1 MADPQPLLLNSE
13 AATASTQF
21 NQNATLPRP
30 PRVASVDVFRGLSV
44 FLMILVDYGG
54 SIFPI
59 ISHSPWNGVH
69 LADFVMPFFLFL
81 VGISLALAYKRRP
94 HRRTQATSKAFLR
107 ALQLFILG
115 ILLQGGY
122 FHGITSLTYGV
133 DIQTI
138 RCFGILQRISIGYIV
153 AALCEICLPTL
164 RWKDMGF
171 ITTYYCHWFVAAIL
185 LAIYSGLLYGLYVP
199 DWQFNVSASTS
210 SLPPID
216 GGDLYTVNCSVRGD
230 LGPACN
236 SAGMIDRYI
245 LGFDH
250 LYKKPVFRNLKECNM
265 SSTGQVSE
273 SSPSWC
279 HAPFEPEGILSSIT
293 AAVSCIIGLQ
303 YGHILAHLED
313 HKGRLYHWL
322 GFSVSF
328 LALGG
333 FLALIGIPLNKSLYT
348 ISYMLLSS
356 AASGLTFMA
365 LYVLVDVYGHRRL
378 TSVLEWMGK
387 HSLSIFVLVSSNLAV
402 IAIQGFYWTKP
413 ENNIVHLIVSRFHH
427 K

>member
-1 MADPQPLLLNSE
+1 MADPRALLLLLNSE
-13 AATASTQF
+13 TQF
-21 NQNATLPRP
+21 

-44 FLMILVDYGG
+44 FLMIFVDYGG

-59 ISHSPWNGVH
+59 ISHAPWNGLH

-81 VGISLALAYKRRP
+81 VGISLALVYKNKRSRP
-94 HRRTQATSKAFLR
+94 TQSSTWKPLLR
-107 ALQLFILG
+107 SFQLFILG

-122 FHGITSLTYGV
+122 FHGIHSFTYGV
-133 DIQTI
+133 DVQTI
-138 RCFGILQRISIGYIV
+138 RFFGVLQRISIGYIV
-153 AALCEICLPTL
+153 AALCQICLPTL
-164 RWKDMGF
+164 PSKHTSF
-171 ITTYYCHWFVAAIL
+171 FKTYYSHWFVAAIL
-185 LAIYSGLLYGLYVP
+185 LAIHSGLLYGLHVP
-199 DWQFNVSASTS
+199 DWQFDASLSTS
-210 SLPPID
+210 SLPPIQA
-216 GGDLYTVNCSVRGD
+216 GNVYTVNCSVRGD

-245 LGFDH
+245 LGLDH

-265 SSTGQVSE
+265 SSTGQVSD

-279 HAPFEPEGILSSIT
+279 HAPFDPEGILSSIT

-303 YGHILAHLED
+303 YGHILANLED
-313 HKGRLYHWL
+313 HKGRLNQWL

-328 LALGG
+328 LALGW

-348 ISYMLLSS
+348 VSYMLLSS

-365 LYVLVDVYGHRRL
+365 LYILVDVYGYRRL

-402 IAIQGFYWTKP
+402 IAIQGFYLTKP
-413 ENNIVHLIVSRFHH
+413 EYNIIHWIVARFQH